1 MKNTITALVCLLL
14 SSCVPLTTPTSD
26 GSSQTT
32 PRKLLYED
40 YSYEPNIKTVQLTPR
55 GNTLLPAV
63 SRVGINTLRL
73 IFDDL
78 SEVADNYQ
86 VKIVNC
92 DKNWRPSGLNSLEYL
107 TDYNEFNIVN
117 YEFSFDTQTP
127 YIHYTFDL
135 PSIKRSGN
143 YLLVVFR
150 TENVND
156 IVLTK
161 RLMIVQ
167 PSVEVAP
174 IASLTGLSN
183 LSAFNQQINFTIN
196 YPNYE
201 IDNPLSNV
209 SVVLR
214 QNQRNDNSI
223 IGLKPSF
230 TREDIQQLEYRFFD
244 HQNTFSAANEFR
256 FFDLRSIIYPG
267 QNVQS
272 VNRSTVPPKA
282 LIALD
287 KPKTNLAYAQYND
300 NNGQYVIADQ
310 LNVNGQYTNVSFQLD
325 TRRIDYTGAVYVF
338 GEFTDWRLSDEYRM
352 KYNREKVRYEKE
364 ILLKQGYYEYQYL
377 IKSDSTPYY
386 IEGNHPQAEN
396 SYEIFVYY
404 KPINERSDLLIG
416 YYTTNRGV
424 NNPR

>member
-32 PRKLLYED
+32 PKKLLYED

-424 NNPR
+424 NNP

>member
-1 MKNTITALVCLLL
+1 MKKTNIALVCLLL
-14 SSCVPLTTPTSD
+14 SSCVPLTPPTSD
-26 GSSQTT
+26 GGSQAASK
-32 PRKLLYED
+32 KLLHED

-63 SRVGINTLRL
+63 SRVGNNTLRL
-73 IFDDL
+73 IFDDM

-150 TENVND
+150 TDNAND

-183 LSAFNQQINFTIN
+183 LSVFNQQINFTIN
-196 YPNYE
+196 YPNYQIE
-201 IDNPLSNV
+201 NPLNNV
-209 SVVLR
+209 SVTLR

-223 IGLKPSF
+223 VGLKPSF

-272 VNRSTVPPKA
+272 VNRSISPPKA

-287 KPKTNLAYAQYND
+287 QSKTNLAYAQYND

-310 LNVNGQYTNVSFQLD
+310 LNVNGHYTNITFQLD
-325 TRRIDYTGAVYVF
+325 TKRIGYTGPVYVF
-338 GEFTDWRLSDEYRM
+338 GEFTDWRVSDKYRM

-386 IEGNHPQAEN
+386 IEGNHAQAEN

-416 YYTTNRGV
+416 YYTTNRGI